1 MELAVRE
8 EDYATAAEAKTE
20 VDMLR
25 ERLPSDKLVLAS
37 LLERVEGHVDGRQQP
52 GGGQGRQAAIRQLG
66 DLGDMAACPA
76 LSTCLHDSD
85 ASTAEAAEEALWA
98 IFKRCPTPEMELQM
112 QQGELL
118 IQRPEQWEQALALYT
133 ELIARQPNFAELYNK
148 RATVL
153 YLMQRYHAAVVDC
166 RVTLQM
172 NPWHWAAASGMG
184 MCYGAVG
191 DTKGAVTALE
201 HAVSLNPRLGHL
213 KQHIMQLRQI
223 LRQEEGK
230 QSSE

>member
-1 MELAVRE
+1 MAPRKARRVQALPGHQSMDSWERLLLAKRRAGAGAAGWGLCWGGGGGGCQRAARSRSCRAPWPRRKMELAVRE

-98 IFKRCPTPEMELQM
+98 IFKR
-112 QQGELL
+112 
-118 IQRPEQWEQALALYT
+118 
-133 ELIARQPNFAELYNK
+133 
-148 RATVL
+148 
-153 YLMQRYHAAVVDC
+153 
-166 RVTLQM
+166 
-172 NPWHWAAASGMG
+172 
-184 MCYGAVG
+184 
-191 DTKGAVTALE
+191 
-201 HAVSLNPRLGHL
+201 
-213 KQHIMQLRQI
+213 
-223 LRQEEGK
+223 
-230 QSSE
+230 